1 MNANLVKQEEKATL
15 ARLVQIMIDLGLR
28 FVRDKTEDGQPTFK
42 LEPPIDVFIHYD
54 GKRAGDVA
62 TARYAVRQLVS
73 QAVSPGAQSEGAK
86 LMGGGTWQIDAE
98 LARRNGAATK
108 DVLGGANIKKQDP
121 NDPDKPPVD
130 FFGRLI
136 EVESATSSSVV
147 QRPAKKFR
155 VIYRFNEGSSSAVRK
170 PIKMSSLM

>member
-62 TARYAVRQLVS
+62 AARYAVRQLIA
-73 QAVSPGAQSEGAK
+73 QAVSNSFGESCDAADSRLR
-86 LMGGGTWQIDAE
+86 LMPNWRDE
-98 LARRNGAATK
+98 MAR
-108 DVLGGANIKKQDP
+108 
-121 NDPDKPPVD
+121 
-130 FFGRLI
+130 
-136 EVESATSSSVV
+136 
-147 QRPAKKFR
+147 QRK
-155 VIYRFNEGSSSAVRK
+155 RF
-170 PIKMSSLM
+170 